1 MTLISVIIPCFNSG
15 SILERALSSVLS
27 QSHPEVE
34 IIVQDNLSIDTTT
47 RTILQK
53 FEHQI
58 RWIQE
63 KDLGIYDAFNRG
75 IQKAHG
81 DWIYLMGADDYL
93 AETQVFEKLMS
104 YAFDPKYKVITGDI
118 VNENIQ
124 NKWVPQRFHSKF
136 SWRIYWKNSVHQ
148 QGALYHKD
156 CFSLGFFNQQ
166 FRVLSDYQFHIKLHR
181 SSFKKL
187 ESSLII
193 AHCEATGISK
203 SFNGALYAEEITMKK
218 ETLPTWLY
226 GFNLPW
232 IGLKRFFKSKD

>member
-27 QSHPEVE
+27 QSHPKVE
-34 IIVQDNLSIDTTT
+34 IIVQDNLSTDSATCE
-47 RTILQK
+47 ILQK
-53 FEHQI
+53 FKNQI

-93 AETQVFEKLMS
+93 ADSQVFEKLIS
-104 YAFDPKYKVITGDI
+104 YNLDSKYKVITGDI
-118 VNENIQ
+118 LNENIQ
-124 NKWVPQRFHSKF
+124 DKWIPKRFHSQFNWK
-136 SWRIYWKNSVHQ
+136 IYWRNSVHQ
-148 QGALYHKD
+148 QGVLYHKD
-156 CFSLGFFNQQ
+156 CFSLGFFNPQ

-187 ESSLII
+187 ESSLLI

-203 SFNGALYAEEITMKK
+203 TFNDALYAEEITMKK

-226 GFNLPW
+226 GLNIPW
-232 IGLKRFFKSKD
+232 IGLKRILKSNG

>member
-1 MTLISVIIPCFNSG
+1 MTLISVIIPCFNAG
-15 SILERALSSVLS
+15 SLLERALASVLS
-27 QSHPEVE
+27 QSHPKVE
-34 IIVQDNLSIDTTT
+34 IIVQDNLSTDSATCE
-47 RTILQK
+47 ILQK
-53 FEHQI
+53 FKNQI

-93 AETQVFEKLMS
+93 AETQVFEKLIS

-156 CFSLGFFNQQ
+156 CFSLDCFNPHY
-166 FRVLSDYQFHIKLHR
+166 RVLSDYQFHIKLHR
-181 SSFKKL
+181 STLKKL

-203 SFNGALYAEEITMKK
+203 NFNDSLYAEEIKMKK

-226 GFNLPW
+226 GLNIPW
-232 IGLKRFFKSKD
+232 IGLKRILKSNG